1 MPKKKYAKSTVK
13 KGPSYLPG
21 DPNPSKDLER
31 MIRVDH
37 AGEYGAVRIYAGQY
51 TVLRDRPAGKVIREM
66 AEQEAKHLQWFNKIL
81 PARNVRPTILLP
93 LWHITGYMLGMT
105 TALLGERAAMACTV
119 AVEEVIDQHYA
130 DQAARLGPEEDVLKQ
145 TIEKFRAEELDHRD
159 TALDHDAENAPGYP
173 ILTSTI
179 KIASRAAIWLSTRI

>member
-1 MPKKKYAKSTVK
+1 
-13 KGPSYLPG
+13 
-21 DPNPSKDLER
+21 
-31 MIRVDH
+31 
-37 AGEYGAVRIYAGQY
+37 
-51 TVLRDRPAGKVIREM
+51 
-66 AEQEAKHLQWFNKIL
+66 
-81 PARNVRPTILLP
+81 
-93 LWHITGYMLGMT
+93 
-105 TALLGERAAMACTV
+105 MACTV